1 MHQQV
6 WKILNNCANNIYL
19 SVLHHPKFTN
29 WSADINKSIIV
40 YQIKASYDILAS
52 VSEGLHICTCTSK
65 RVEWCSRTDV
75 GQITIDFQIWSNMSM
90 YYITICNRFR
100 CMTIIADH
108 IAEHWAPQLACGPA
122 FLSIGCQW
130 LPGYRDLPSQGPSLC
145 WAGCGPSN
153 RGIAKLLESIATD
166 SHTHHVLSL
175 IEQSLS
181 AGTMAFLVSRA
192 QAKASS
198 CCKLWE

>member
-6 WKILNNCANNIYL
+6 WKMLNNCANNIYL

-40 YQIKASYDILAS
+40 YQIKVSYDILAS

-75 GQITIDFQIWSNMSM
+75 GQIPIDFQIWSNMSM

-108 IAEHWAPQLACGPA
+108 IAEHWAPQLACG
-122 FLSIGCQW
+122 SISLWSCFSFHW
-130 LPGYRDLPSQGPSLC
+130 LPMATRLPRS
-145 WAGCGPSN
+145 
-153 RGIAKLLESIATD
+153 AKSRPFTLLGWLRS
-166 SHTHHVLSL
+166 
-175 IEQSLS
+175 EQ
-181 AGTMAFLVSRA
+181 
-192 QAKASS
+192 
-198 CCKLWE
+198 